1 MARRR
6 QRIGPSPAHSPP
18 DASAVVYRPEYA
30 TALNLL
36 ARASATLKGRGLP
49 LPILV
54 GGAVVEF
61 DTAGQIHSGDFD
73 LVSVADAELTEAL
86 LAVGFLKED
95 RPGIKRGGFYHPTLP
110 IGVEF
115 VSGGYFEGQ
124 ADRQRIRVIPF
135 PEGEVL
141 MAATEDLIADRLGQ
155 WVASNRLDSELLLQ
169 AQTMFHLAESVA
181 KDYLDQRIRQDTAG
195 TLTLAEFLSLGP
207 EAHHP

>member
-1 MARRR
+1 MKL
-6 QRIGPSPAHSPP
+6 
-18 DASAVVYRPEYA
+18 YRKEYIN
-30 TALNLL
+30 ALTLL
-36 ARASATLKGRGLP
+36 ARACAMLKQRGLP

-73 LVSVADAELTEAL
+73 LVSVADGELSEAL
-86 LAVGFLKED
+86 LAVGFLKEG

-135 PEGEVL
+135 AEGEVL

-155 WVASNRLDSELLLQ
+155 WIASDRRDTELLIQ
-169 AQTMFHLAESVA
+169 AQAMFNIAESIA
-181 KDYLDQRIRQDTAG
+181 TDYLDQRIRQDTAG
-195 TLTLAEFLSLGP
+195 NLSLAEFLSLGP

>member
-1 MARRR
+1 M
-6 QRIGPSPAHSPP
+6 
-18 DASAVVYRPEYA
+18 YRPEYA

-36 ARASATLKGRGLP
+36 ARASAILKRRGLP

-73 LVSVADAELTEAL
+73 LVSIADAELSEAL
-86 LAVGFLKED
+86 LAVGFIKED

-135 PEGEVL
+135 RDGEVL
-141 MAATEDLIADRLGQ
+141 MAATEDVIADRLGQ
-155 WVASNRLDSELLLQ
+155 WVASGRLDSELLLQ
-169 AQTMFHLAESVA
+169 AQAMIRVAESIA
-181 KDYLDQRIRQDTAG
+181 DEYLDQRIRQDTVGAM
-195 TLTLAEFLSLGP
+195 TLAEFLALGP

>member
-1 MARRR
+1 MSTARL
-6 QRIGPSPAHSPP
+6 PP
-18 DASAVVYRPEYA
+18 DASAALYRPEYA
-30 TALNLL
+30 AALNLL
-36 ARASATLKGRGLP
+36 ARASAMLKQRGLP

-61 DTAGQIHSGDFD
+61 DTAGQIHSGDFY
-73 LVSVADAELTEAL
+73 LVSVADGELSEAL

-135 PEGEVL
+135 AEGEVL

-155 WVASNRLDSELLLQ
+155 WIASDRRDTELLIQ
-169 AQTMFHLAESVA
+169 AQTMFHIAESIA
-181 KDYLDQRIRQDTAG
+181 TDYLDQRIRQDTAG
-195 TLTLAEFLSLGP
+195 NLSLAEFLSLGP

>member
-1 MARRR
+1 
-6 QRIGPSPAHSPP
+6 
-18 DASAVVYRPEYA
+18 VYRPEYA
-30 TALNLL
+30 AALMLL
-36 ARASATLKGRGLP
+36 AQACFILKQHGLP

-73 LVSVADAELTEAL
+73 LVSIADAELSEAL
-86 LAVGFLKED
+86 LAVGFIKED

-155 WVASNRLDSELLLQ
+155 WVASGRLDTELLIQ
-169 AQTMFHLAESVA
+169 AQAMIHVAENIA
-181 KDYLDQRIRQDTAG
+181 AEYLDKRIRQDTVGA
-195 TLTLAEFLSLGP
+195 LTLEEFLALDP

>member
-1 MARRR
+1 V
-6 QRIGPSPAHSPP
+6 S
-18 DASAVVYRPEYA
+18 VYRLEYVA
-30 TALNLL
+30 ALTLL
-36 ARASATLKGRGLP
+36 ARACAILSHRGQP

-73 LVSVADAELTEAL
+73 LVTVAETELREAL
-86 LAVGFLKED
+86 LAVGFIKED
-95 RPGIKRGGFYHPTLP
+95 RRNMKRGGFYHPILP

-115 VSGGYFEGQ
+115 VSGGYFEGH

-135 PEGEVL
+135 PEGEIL

-155 WVASNRLDSELLLQ
+155 WVASGRRDSELLIQ
-169 AQTMFHLAESVA
+169 AQAMIQVAENVA
-181 KDYLDQRIRQDTAG
+181 TEYLDRRIRQDTVG
-195 TLTLAEFLSLGP
+195 ELTLAEFLALGP

>member
-1 MARRR
+1 M
-6 QRIGPSPAHSPP
+6 
-18 DASAVVYRPEYA
+18 YRPEYEA
-30 TALNLL
+30 ALNLL
-36 ARASATLKGRGLP
+36 ARASAMLTERGHP

-73 LVSVADAELTEAL
+73 LVSVADTELSEAL
-86 LAVGFLKED
+86 LAVGFIKED
-95 RPGIKRGGFYHPTLP
+95 RPGVKRGGFYHPNLP

-155 WVASNRLDSELLLQ
+155 WVASDRRDTELLLQ
-169 AQTMFHLAESVA
+169 AQAMIHVAENIA
-181 KDYLDQRIRQDTAG
+181 AEYLDQRIRQDTVG
-195 TLTLAEFLSLGP
+195 TLTLAEFLALDP

>member
-1 MARRR
+1 M
-6 QRIGPSPAHSPP
+6 
-18 DASAVVYRPEYA
+18 YRPEYA
-30 TALNLL
+30 AALNLL
-36 ARASATLKGRGLP
+36 ARACAMLKRRGLP

-73 LVSVADAELTEAL
+73 LVSVADGELSEAL

-135 PEGEVL
+135 AEGEVL

-155 WVASNRLDSELLLQ
+155 WVASDRRDTELLIQ
-169 AQTMFHLAESVA
+169 AQAMFHIAESIA
-181 KDYLDQRIRQDTAG
+181 TDYLDQRIRQDTAG
-195 TLTLAEFLSLGP
+195 TMSLAEFLSLGP